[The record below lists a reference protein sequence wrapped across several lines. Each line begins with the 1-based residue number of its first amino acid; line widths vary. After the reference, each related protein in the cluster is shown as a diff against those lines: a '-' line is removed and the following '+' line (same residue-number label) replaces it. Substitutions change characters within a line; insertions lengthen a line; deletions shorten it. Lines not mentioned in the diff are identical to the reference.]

1 MELLRK
7 QIEEC
12 KNQQREKKERQ
23 DVLTQGLW

>member
-7 QIEEC
+7 QIEER